1 MTSNLFLSVI
11 IPTLN
16 EEDHLPKL
24 LDSLCKQTYAHF
36 ETIIVDAS
44 SADGTT
50 EVAETYKNVLRD
62 LKIIESRKRN
72 LPYQR
77 NIGAKKAMGQYF
89 IFFDADVVTSPTFLE
104 EVCGAIEIGR
114 HVFLTT
120 WIKGDSN
127 SLVDKCMVLMINL
140 FNELGHMIGKPLA
153 HGPDT
158 IIRSDVFF
166 SIKGFREDLKMV
178 EDYDFSIRVKKA
190 GYDLVILKKPELVVS
205 LRRFRSEGRLSVI
218 NRWALGVIS
227 LLINKP
233 KIRKNIHYSMGGH
246 VHTRHG

>member
-1 MTSNLFLSVI
+1 MKPYFSVI

-24 LDSLCKQTYAHF
+24 LDSLCKQTYVHF

-44 SADGTT
+44 SEDGTIK
-50 EVAETYKNVLRD
+50 VAETYKNVLRD
-62 LKIIESRKRN
+62 LKIIKSRKRN
-72 LPYQR
+72 LPYQK
-77 NIGAKKAMGQYF
+77 NIGAKKAIGQYF
-89 IFFDADVVTSPTFLE
+89 IFFDADVVISPTFLE
-104 EVCGAIEIGR
+104 EVCGAIEIGK

-127 SLVDKCMVLMINL
+127 NLVDKSIVLMINL
-140 FNELGHMIGKPLA
+140 FNELGRLVGKPLA

-158 IIRSDVFF
+158 IIRRDVFF
-166 SIKGFREDLKMV
+166 LIKGFREDLRII
-178 EDYDFSIRVKKA
+178 EDYDFSIRVRKA
-190 GYDLVILKKPELVVS
+190 GYDLVILRKPELVVS

-218 NRWALGVIS
+218 NRWTLGIIS

-233 KIRKNIHYSMGGH
+233 TIRKNIHYSMGGH
-246 VHTRHG
+246 VHNRHG

>member
-1 MTSNLFLSVI
+1 MKPYFSVI
-11 IPTLN
+11 VPTLN

-24 LDSLCKQTYAHF
+24 LDSLCRQTYVYF

-44 SADGTT
+44 SEDGTIKA
-50 EVAETYKNVLRD
+50 AETYKNVLRD

-77 NIGAKKAMGQYF
+77 NIGAKKAIGQYF
-89 IFFDADVVTSPTFLE
+89 VFFDADVVTSPTFLE
-104 EVCGAIEIGR
+104 EVCGAIETR
-114 HVFLTT
+114 KHVFLTT
-120 WIKGDSN
+120 WIRGDSN
-127 SLVDKCMVLMINL
+127 NLVDKCMVYMINL
-140 FNELGHMIGKPLA
+140 FNELGHLVGKPLA

-158 IIRSDVFF
+158 IIRRDVFF
-166 SIKGFREDLKMV
+166 SIKGFREDIKMV

-190 GYDLVILKKPELVVS
+190 GYNLVILRKPELVVS

-218 NRWALGVIS
+218 NRWALAVIS

-233 KIRKNIHYSMGGH
+233 MIRKNIHYSMGGH
-246 VHTRHG
+246 VHNRQG